1 MTTLAEF
8 NKRLA
13 EESAAAYGAH
23 RFSALSRDFRG
34 RYWRD
39 ARVKAGPGDV
49 AIDGSWTLMFNGTST
64 AGQLMAVHLAEF
76 MSGVMGVTLGTP
88 GGGAASRRVVL
99 EESGGGDPAVA
110 ESFTIEVAGDR
121 VRVVGVDPAGLRD
134 GVVKLVDMMGFRC
147 GPVLMLGSEVYRPRV
162 RVRLGAT
169 PWLGAARESV
179 FLGYNA
185 VWVSAGSNGAL
196 VSTTDSTAIPEM
208 ERFREA
214 GAAEALRSSVSAAKR
229 YGLKTYLWL
238 GTPKFAA
245 DDPVFREDASMR
257 GALTWK
263 ADGLHVLCTEHPR
276 VRRYLEESARA
287 LFRIAGGLDG
297 LVLII
302 GGEGFYHCFMRPFGV
317 EKGHT
322 NCPRCE
328 ALGPDRVVANLIN
341 RLAKAAR
348 EVNPSAEV
356 VAWPY
361 SAEHVWS
368 SDRLQSGMIALLEP
382 GAAVFTEIEKDE
394 YITTPEGVRKH
405 LWDYSLHLI
414 GPGGRAKGQADAC
427 RARGIPIY
435 MKSEPELIFEAPRLP
450 NVPCMDRWV
459 ARAEALATCGDGA
472 WVFPAFRPLYGTS
485 AAESCKHVWWSP
497 APPAEEMMDRLAARI
512 AGPEA
517 GPMLREA
524 WRACSEAI
532 EHSPELPQYYT
543 GPYYLG
549 PAHPMCADASA
560 ALPPVFYGRYLFHAE
575 MTPEDGLKVE
585 PTFFTSAHGDV
596 PRFLEAYRQMEAKLA
611 RAVAALDRAEPRV
624 PAPARLMFDAEASS
638 IRWFYRTARAHAN
651 FYESCMIRDRLLKG
665 STPVG
670 GEERSTLLARWE
682 NVLRDELDNA
692 QAALPLME
700 ADVRLDWY
708 YGGDHSFPHGADMI
722 RAKWEILRHEID
734 VFLPGLMRA

>member
-1 MTTLAEF
+1 MTTLADF
-8 NKRLA
+8 HKRLA

-39 ARVKAGPGDV
+39 PKATPRADEI
-49 AIDGSWTLMFNGTST
+49 AIDDAWSLTFNGVST
-64 AGQLMAVHLAEF
+64 VGKLMANHLAEF
-76 MSGVMGVTLGTP
+76 LSGVMGVTLRDSNSNGT
-88 GGGAASRRVVL
+88 GRRLLL

-110 ESFTIEVAGDR
+110 ESFTIEATDTSVRVAG
-121 VRVVGVDPAGLRD
+121 VDAAGLRD
-134 GVVKLVDMMGFRC
+134 GVVKLVDAMGFRRAPLLKK
-147 GPVLMLGSEVYRPRV
+147 GKHVHRPRV
-162 RVRLGAT
+162 KVRLGTT
-169 PWLGAARESV
+169 PWLGSARESV

-196 VSTTDSTAIPEM
+196 VSTTDSDAIPELK
-208 ERFREA
+208 RFREP
-214 GAAEALRSSVSAAKR
+214 GAADTLRSSVSQAKR
-229 YGLKTYLWL
+229 YGMKTYLWL

-245 DDPVFREDASMR
+245 DDPVFSQDLSMR

-263 ADGLHVLCTEHPR
+263 ADGHHILCTEHPR
-276 VRRYLEESARA
+276 VRQYMEESVRA
-287 LFRIAGGLDG
+287 LFRIGDGLNG

-322 NCPRCE
+322 NCTRCE

-348 EVNPSAEV
+348 EINPGAEV

-368 SDRLQSGMIALLEP
+368 SDRFQSGMIALLEP
-382 GAAVFTEIEKDE
+382 GAALFTEIEKDE

-414 GPGGRAKGQADAC
+414 GPGTRAKGQSDAC

-435 MKSEPELIFEAPRLP
+435 MKSEPELTFEAPRLP
-450 NVPCMDRWV
+450 NVPCMDRWI

-497 APPAEEMMDRLAARI
+497 SRPAEEVINQLAARI
-512 AGPEA
+512 AGDHA

-524 WRACSEAI
+524 WRACSDSI
-532 EHSPELPQYYT
+532 EHSPQLPAYYT

-549 PAHPMCADASA
+549 PAHPMCVDVTAK
-560 ALPPVFYGRYLFHAE
+560 LPAVFFGRYLFHAE

-585 PTFFTSAHGDV
+585 PTFFTIAHGDV
-596 PRFLEAYRQMEAKLA
+596 PRFLKAYRMMEAKLA
-611 RAVAALDRAEPRV
+611 VASQALNRAEPHV

-638 IRWFYRTARAHAN
+638 IRWFYRTARTHAN
-651 FYESCMIRDRLLKG
+651 FYESCTLRDRLLK
-665 STPVG
+665 STEPV
-670 GEERSTLLARWE
+670 EAHERAALLTRWDA
-682 NVLRDELDNA
+682 VLRDDLENTT
-692 QAALPLME
+692 AALPLME

-708 YGGDHSFPHGADMI
+708 YGSDHSFPHGVDML
-722 RAKWEILRHEID
+722 RAKLDILRHEID
-734 VFLPGLMRA
+734 VFLPGLARA